1 MSLESLLRRRRRLRG
16 WSEQSNLMNDFNP
29 TGFFLKHPLKVLS
42 LRHWFTDDHHT
53 YIPGPKSLPPYS
65 TLSLSPSPTMKAKVS
80 DLFQRGQQQRKVT
93 PTTV

>member
-53 YIPGPKSLPPYS
+53 YIPEPKSLQPSS
-65 TLSLSPSPTMKAKVS
+65 TPSLSPSSAVKAKVT
-80 DLFQRGQQQRKVT
+80 DLIQRQQHKLT
-93 PTTV
+93 AKTA